1 MLSEHE
7 TLIARV
13 NDHRI
18 IQLARLVQMIEQP
31 SQIVIDPFDTAK
43 VLLQIR
49 IVGQT
54 RILFVGEIFGVI
66 LLGELIR
73 IELW

>member
-54 RILFVGEIFGVI
+54 RILFVREIFGVI
-66 LLGELIR
+66 VLGELIW